1 MTTNITANPL
11 DPGNDEL
18 ERYALEECLKRQR
31 VDHRTSILIIPARR
45 CDLAKRF
52 ARLEGSIVLAN
63 EPACRQEIEGR
74 IVAVDNRVDV
84 VSRSLRVQAR
94 IGNADDRLR
103 AGMAFRIDIA
113 FTGDSYPAVDPLAIQ
128 WGADGAY
135 VWVVRGGTA
144 LQVPIRILQR
154 NAADVLIEA
163 AFEPDDLVVTEG
175 VQTLRTGAEVSV
187 APPRT

>member
-63 EPACRQEIEGR
+63 EPTCRQEIEGASSPPASANTR
-74 IVAVDNRVDV
+74 A
-84 VSRSLRVQAR
+84 SR
-94 IGNADDRLR
+94 
-103 AGMAFRIDIA
+103 
-113 FTGDSYPAVDPLAIQ
+113 PAVS
-128 WGADGAY
+128 
-135 VWVVRGGTA
+135 T
-144 LQVPIRILQR
+144 
-154 NAADVLIEA
+154 
-163 AFEPDDLVVTEG
+163 T
-175 VQTLRTGAEVSV
+175 
-187 APPRT
+187 

>member
-63 EPACRQEIEGR
+63 EPTCRQEIEGR
-74 IVAVDNRVDV
+74 IVA
-84 VSRSLRVQAR
+84 AG
-94 IGNADDRLR
+94 IGYWSVNTVA
-103 AGMAFRIDIA
+103 MA
-113 FTGDSYPAVDPLAIQ
+113 
-128 WGADGAY
+128 
-135 VWVVRGGTA
+135 
-144 LQVPIRILQR
+144 
-154 NAADVLIEA
+154 
-163 AFEPDDLVVTEG
+163 
-175 VQTLRTGAEVSV
+175 
-187 APPRT
+187 